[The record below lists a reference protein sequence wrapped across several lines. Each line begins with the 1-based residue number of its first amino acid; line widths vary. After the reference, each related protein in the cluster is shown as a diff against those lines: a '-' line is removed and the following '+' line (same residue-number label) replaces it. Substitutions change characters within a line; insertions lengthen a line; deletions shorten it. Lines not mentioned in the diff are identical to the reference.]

1 MNTQNILFERTE
13 SVVVVKFNRPQ
24 TFNAFSLALGQDLI
38 EALETCYYDDDIRV
52 VILTGVGKAFCS
64 GGDISVFKTSLDN
77 DPSRPIRELI
87 VPFNKCIA
95 LIRRMPKPIVGAVNG
110 VASGAGM
117 SFVAAC
123 DYRVAAS
130 SAKFKQA
137 YTGVGLSGDGAWM
150 LLVPMLVGF
159 ARAMEM
165 ILFDPLIDA
174 KKALE
179 WGLVNEIIEED
190 KLMDAS
196 LAIARKLA
204 SGATKAYGLAK
215 SNLNHAMMGILDSQL
230 QFEAEGMVKASMTTK
245 DYLEG
250 IRAFLE
256 RRKPEYTGR

>member
-1 MNTQNILFERTE
+1 MHTQNILFERAGSIAT
-13 SVVVVKFNRPQ
+13 VKFNRPQ
-24 TFNAFSLALGQDLI
+24 TFNAFSLPLGQDLM
-38 EALETCYYDDDIRV
+38 EALETCFYDDAIRA
-52 VILTGVGKAFCS
+52 VILTGEGKAFCS
-64 GGDISVFKTSLDN
+64 GGDISVFKTSLDK
-77 DPSRPIRELI
+77 DPSRPIRELM

-95 LIRRMPKPIVGAVNG
+95 LIRRMPKPVICAVNG

-130 SAKFKQA
+130 SATFKQA

-150 LLVPMLVGF
+150 LLVPMLIGF

-165 ILFDPLIDA
+165 VLFDPLIDA

-179 WGLVNEIIEED
+179 WGLVNEVVGRDE
-190 KLMDAS
+190 LMDLS
-196 LAIARKLA
+196 SAIAGRLA

-215 SNLNHAMMGILDSQL
+215 SNLNHAMMGVLDSQL
-230 QFEAEGMVKASMTTK
+230 QFEAEGMVKASMTTT

-256 RRKPEYTGR
+256 RRKPGFTGR